1 MTMSIQT
8 DIATILVKQASLT
21 ENPLKS
27 MVDGLSIQEVCYLIF
42 HSYRGNDK
50 SAKGMRLS
58 DMGLNLLKAFFK
70 CNNIKM
76 PGGTKV
82 SLPQLL
88 YLDRVST
95 MPYWISNEY
104 IAIFDTDLGMM
115 LALAE
120 GNINLLIE
128 SRFRLTSGTSKLI
141 KD

>member
-1 MTMSIQT
+1 MSIQT
-8 DIATILVKQASLT
+8 DIASILVQQATIT

-70 CNNIKM
+70 CNNVKM
-76 PGGTKV
+76 PGGTKIT
-82 SLPQLL
+82 LPHLL
-88 YLDRVST
+88 YLDRVSQ
-95 MPYWISNEY
+95 MPYWVSDEY
-104 IAIFDTDLGMM
+104 LAIFDTELGMM
-115 LALAE
+115 LTLAA
-120 GNINLLIE
+120 GNLNHLID
-128 SRFRLTSGTSKLI
+128 SRFRLTSGTSKII